1 MTRKP
6 SPEQIPMSSKAVPS
20 RSRQIDQRIHMLYL
34 AILCGFMA
42 IAARAAWL
50 QIYQN
55 SEFRRLAASQQKKL
69 VSLAGKRG
77 VITDRNGH
85 NLAMDVQAYAI
96 YLDPEFM
103 KDTPAALAS
112 KLAPILKQPEA
123 DLQANLSKHYWHY
136 LGRKL
141 DESVAKQIKA
151 LKLPGIGMVSESKRV
166 YPHNDT
172 AASLIGYTDIDN
184 NGREGIEKSFNEYL
198 LGGANKV
205 SILTDAYG
213 NELLR
218 SDGNMPFLTEKAKA
232 NQVSL
237 TIDENV
243 QYIVERELKK
253 GMSDTKSSRGV
264 AMVMDVE
271 NGDLL
276 ALSTN
281 PTVNLNDITQKGW
294 DPRVKNWGVTDF
306 YEPGSTMKIF
316 TLAAAL
322 EAGKTSPDEVLAVP
336 TVIYV
341 DKWPVHD
348 HGQPP
353 GLVRMLK
360 PFQILEVSSNVGSS
374 ILGRRMPAEQHH
386 RLLTQ
391 FGFGHKTHSGLNG
404 EVGGIL
410 PDLPWGAARQS
421 TISFGQGIAV
431 TPLQIVT
438 AVSAMANK
446 GVRVEPRIIQKITSP
461 EGKVLKEFAPVK
473 TRTLSEKTAGEVL
486 SMMREVV
493 ESEHGTAHAAK
504 IPGYELGGK
513 TGTAD
518 KVLGGRYN
526 GDVMASFVGVLP
538 ANQPKYI
545 IFVLFDAPQA
555 AHYASMT
562 AVPVFRE
569 IARNLIT
576 YFALQPSKPEE
587 LDAYKVKKP

>member
-1 MTRKP
+1 
-6 SPEQIPMSSKAVPS
+6 MSSRAVSS
-20 RSRQIDQRIHMLYL
+20 RSRQIDQRIHLLYL
-34 AILCGFMA
+34 AIILGFIV
-42 IAARAAWL
+42 IAGRAAWL
-50 QIYQN
+50 QLYQHQ
-55 SEFRRLAASQQKKL
+55 EFRKLAAAQQKKL

-77 VITDRNGH
+77 IITDRNGH
-85 NLAMDVQAYAI
+85 NLALDVQAYAI
-96 YLDPEFM
+96 YMDPEFM
-103 KDTPAALAS
+103 KDSPADIAA
-112 KLAPILKQPEA
+112 KLGPLVKQPVA
-123 DLQANLSKHYWHY
+123 ALQANLSKKYWHY
-136 LGRKL
+136 LARKQ
-141 DESVAKQIKA
+141 DEATTNQIKK
-151 LKLPGIGMVSESKRV
+151 LKLPGIGVVSESKRI

-184 NGREGIEKSFNEYL
+184 VGREGIEKSFNEYL
-198 LGGANKV
+198 QGGANKV

-253 GMSDTKSSRGV
+253 GMGETQAKRGV

-276 ALSTN
+276 ALVTN
-281 PTVNLNDITQKGW
+281 PTVNLNEITQKGW
-294 DPRVKNWGVTDF
+294 DPKIKNWGVTDF

-316 TLAAAL
+316 TIAAAL
-322 EAGKTSPDEVLAVP
+322 ETGKTNVDEIIP
-336 TVIYV
+336 TPGLIYV

-348 HGQPP
+348 HEMPAGV
-353 GLVRMLK
+353 VRMLK

-374 ILGRRMPAEQHH
+374 ILGRRMSPTQHH
-386 RLLTQ
+386 RLLSQ
-391 FGFGHKTHSGLNG
+391 FGFGRKTHSNLNG

-410 PDLPWGAARQS
+410 PALPWGAARQS

-431 TPLQIVT
+431 TPLQLVT

-473 TRTLSEKTAGEVL
+473 TRTLSAETADKVL
-486 SMMREVV
+486 TMMREVV
-493 ESEHGTAHAAK
+493 ESPHGTAHIAK
-504 IPGYELGGK
+504 IPGYQLGGK

-518 KVLGGRYN
+518 KVVNGRYN
-526 GDVMASFVGVLP
+526 GDVMASFLGVLP
-538 ANQPKYI
+538 ADQPKYI

-555 AHYASMT
+555 AHFASMT
-562 AVPVFRE
+562 AVPVFHD
-569 IARNLIT
+569 IAKNLIT
-576 YFALQPSKPEE
+576 YFGLQPSKPEE
-587 LDAYKVKKP
+587 LDAVKVRKQ